1 MSRTNLLPTDVA
13 AVVGVIDPDAYS
25 ATAIASNI
33 MALKDFRRFMAVVQ
47 VGDIV
52 STGTVDAKLVGYT
65 SAGGAGAA
73 DITGATITQMTQAGS
88 DSNKQ
93 AVINL
98 STDSLAGS
106 GFTHFGLTVTLGTAG
121 ADMGAIVLGFDPRYA
136 PASDA
141 DAATVDSIKSV

>member
-1 MSRTNLLPTDVA
+1 MSRTNLLPIDVA
-13 AVVGVIDPDAYS
+13 TVVGVIDPDAYS

-52 STGTVDAKLVGYT
+52 STGTVDAKLVAYT

-98 STDSLAGS
+98 NTDALAGTAY
-106 GFTHFGLTVTLGTAG
+106 THFGLTVTLGTAG
-121 ADMGAIVLGFDPRYA
+121 ADMGAIVLGFDPRHA